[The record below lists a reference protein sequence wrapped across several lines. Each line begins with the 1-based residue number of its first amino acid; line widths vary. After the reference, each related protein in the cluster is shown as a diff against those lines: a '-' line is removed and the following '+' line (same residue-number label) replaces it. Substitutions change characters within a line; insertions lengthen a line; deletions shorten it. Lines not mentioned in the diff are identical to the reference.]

1 MVVLITKKTVGFISS
16 IDCAEG
22 DLLFPDLQRGL
33 CPASDQD
40 FLQETNI
47 KCFFLGLVYHSI
59 SKIPKNVFVLI
70 SFFSATYVSV
80 CSNKTN
86 KNWKGNSTLGW
97 CHRQFCHPVRPETPS
112 SETSIVG
119 DILWHLRNLS
129 QVWPGPNT
137 FMHCI
142 SPNWLKMENIH
153 PYLDRNR
160 SRSLC

>member
-16 IDCAEG
+16 VDCWKRPTLPWSSKRPLSCLG
-22 DLLFPDLQRGL
+22 PGLFTR
-33 CPASDQD
+33 
-40 FLQETNI
+40 N
-47 KCFFLGLVYHSI
+47 KHWMFFLGI
-59 SKIPKNVFVLI
+59 SLSFNFKNPKKCVLI

-80 CSNKTN
+80 CSNKTD